1 MHKERI
7 FVMSAPEVPE
17 MPIPPIDFNDGY
29 GDRLEVCYS
38 GALYDVLR
46 GMGLPDQIL
55 PRTIRPLD
63 PVRAMAGRI
72 FTISG
77 HADSTVDG
85 HTTLLEWTRMLSKAP
100 RGSVVVCQPN
110 DDSLAH
116 MGELSAETFVY
127 KGVRGYL
134 CDGGCR
140 DSVRILETGL
150 RVWCRYFTPRDVVG
164 RWVPDRFGEPIV
176 IGGVTIRSGDYLM
189 ADRDG
194 ALVIPQEHIR
204 EVTEKVEE
212 VLRTENKVRTAILQ
226 GVDPVE
232 AYLQFR
238 KF

>member
-1 MHKERI
+1 MKNFTSNE
-7 FVMSAPEVPE
+7 
-17 MPIPPIDFNDGY
+17 NY
-29 GDRLEVCYS
+29 GDRLEKCYS
-38 GALYDVLR
+38 GAVYDTLR
-46 GMGLPDQIL
+46 SMGLPEQIL

-63 PVRAMAGRI
+63 ATRPLAGPI
-72 FTISG
+72 FTFSG
-77 HADSTVDG
+77 YVDHTVDG

-100 RGSVVVCQPN
+100 SGSVIVCQPN

-140 DSVRILETGL
+140 DSERILETGL
-150 RVWCRYFTPRDVVG
+150 RVWSRYFTPRDVVG
-164 RWVPDRFGEPIV
+164 RWVPDRFGEPVV
-176 IGGVTIRSGDYLM
+176 IGGVTLRTGDYLM

-194 ALVIPQEHIR
+194 ALVIPQQHIE
-204 EVTEKVEE
+204 EVTTKVEE

-232 AYLQFR
+232 AYLKYG

>member
-1 MHKERI
+1 MTN
-7 FVMSAPEVPE
+7 
-17 MPIPPIDFNDGY
+17 PPSIAE
-29 GDRLEVCYS
+29 RLERCYS
-38 GALYDVLR
+38 GAVYDVLR
-46 GMGLPDQIL
+46 AMGLPDQIL

-63 PVRAMAGRI
+63 PTRPLAGEI

-77 HADSTVDG
+77 HIDLTVDG
-85 HTTLLEWTRMLSKAP
+85 HTTLLEWTKMLSRAP
-100 RGSVVVCQPN
+100 HGSVVVCQPN
-110 DDSLAH
+110 DDTLAH

-140 DSVRILETGL
+140 DTVRILETGL
-150 RVWCRYFTPRDVVG
+150 RVWFRYHTPRDVVG
-164 RWVPDRFGEPIV
+164 RWVPDRFGEPIA
-176 IGGVTIRSGDYLM
+176 IGGVCIRSGDYLM

-194 ALVIPQEHIR
+194 ALVIPKEAVE
-204 EVTEKVEE
+204 EVTLKVEE

-232 AYLQFR
+232 AYLRHR